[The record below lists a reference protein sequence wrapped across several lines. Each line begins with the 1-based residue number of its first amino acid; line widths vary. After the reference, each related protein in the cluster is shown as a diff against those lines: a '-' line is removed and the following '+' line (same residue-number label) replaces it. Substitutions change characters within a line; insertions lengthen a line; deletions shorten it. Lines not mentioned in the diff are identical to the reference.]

1 MSLVEPF
8 SRAQAPTLSGPWGH
22 TALSS
27 PVPLLLGRGL
37 LPCIP
42 VGTWDEQPVEIQ
54 VHLYINGGTSQFC
67 KSLGIQNQQKRQLL
81 GIGRDNG

>member
-1 MSLVEPF
+1 MSLVEQF
-8 SRAQAPTLSGPWGH
+8 SRARAPTLPGPWGH

-27 PVPLLLGRGL
+27 PVPLLPGRGL

-42 VGTWDEQPVEIQ
+42 VSTWDEQPVEIQ
-54 VHLYINGGTSQFC
+54 VHLYINRGMSQFR
-67 KSLGIQNQQKRQLL
+67 KSPGIQNQQKGQLM